1 MWITFFHFIYI
12 IMQFYGTISLL
23 FVIIILH
30 MKGTTTMGK
39 ILSISNQKGGVGKTT
54 TSVNLASSLSYL
66 GKKVL
71 LVDVDHQANATT
83 YMGINRA
90 NLKYTTADLF
100 NETVDIQDV
109 IQRVDSV
116 NVDIIPSRYELSTI
130 EGSLVSHSNKDYI
143 LSNALEE
150 VRNQYDF
157 IIIDCPPSLGI
168 VTVNA
173 LTASDSVLIPVQCEF
188 LALDG
193 LTQLLNTIR
202 MIQKKQKYNKRT
214 LTIEGVLLTMLDTRS
229 NIGYEVINEVRTY
242 FKEKVFKTIIPRN
255 VKVSVAPSHGLPVT
269 EFSPRSKGS
278 QSYQNLAKEMVEI
291 NDRA

>member
-1 MWITFFHFIYI
+1 
-12 IMQFYGTISLL
+12 
-23 FVIIILH
+23 
-30 MKGTTTMGK
+30 MGK
-39 ILSISNQKGGVGKTT
+39 ILAVTNQKGGVGKTT

-90 NLKYTTADLF
+90 NLIHTVADIF
-100 NETVDIQDV
+100 NENTSIENIILKVESVDVDIL
-109 IQRVDSV
+109 
-116 NVDIIPSRYELSTI
+116 PARYELGHI
-130 EGSLVSHSNKDYI
+130 EDNLIAHDNKDFI
-143 LSNALEE
+143 LSNALER
-150 VRNQYDF
+150 VRDDYDF

-168 VTVNA
+168 VTINA

-202 MIQKKQKYNKRT
+202 MIQNKQKYNQRT

-269 EFSPRSKGS
+269 EYSPRSKGS
-278 QSYQNLAKEMVEI
+278 LSYQNLAKEMVEI
-291 NDRA
+291 NERV

>member
-1 MWITFFHFIYI
+1 
-12 IMQFYGTISLL
+12 
-23 FVIIILH
+23 
-30 MKGTTTMGK
+30 MGK

-90 NLKYTTADLF
+90 NLIYTVADIF
-100 NETVDIQDV
+100 NETADIRDIIKKV
-109 IQRVDSV
+109 ESV
-116 NVDIIPSRYELSTI
+116 NVDILPARYELGNI
-130 EGSLVSHSNKDYI
+130 ETNLISHDNKDFI
-143 LSNALEE
+143 LSNALEDIRDE
-150 VRNQYDF
+150 YDF
-157 IIIDCPPSLGI
+157 ILIDCPPSLGI
-168 VTVNA
+168 VTINA

-202 MIQKKQKYNKRT
+202 MIQKKQKHNRKT

-229 NIGYEVINEVRTY
+229 NIGYEVINEVKTY

-255 VKVSVAPSHGLPVT
+255 VKCSAAPSYGLPVT
-269 EFSPRSKGS
+269 EFSPKSKGS
-278 QSYQNLAKEMVEI
+278 LSYQNLAREMVELSE
-291 NDRA
+291 

>member
-1 MWITFFHFIYI
+1 
-12 IMQFYGTISLL
+12 
-23 FVIIILH
+23 
-30 MKGTTTMGK
+30 MGK
-39 ILSISNQKGGVGKTT
+39 ILSVSNQKGGVGKTT

-66 GKKVL
+66 EKKVL

-90 NLKYTTADLF
+90 NLVYTVADIF
-100 NETVDIQDV
+100 NETANIKDV
-109 IQRVDSV
+109 IQKIQSV
-116 NVDIIPSRYELSTI
+116 NVDIIPARYELGNI
-130 EGSLVSHSNKDYI
+130 ESRLISHENKDFI

-150 VRNQYDF
+150 VRDDYDF

-202 MIQKKQKYNKRT
+202 LIQNKQKYNRRT

-242 FKEKVFKTIIPRN
+242 FKEKVFKTIIPQN
-255 VKVSVAPSHGLPVT
+255 VKVYVAPSNGLHVT
-269 EFSPRSKGS
+269 EYSSRSKWS
-278 QSYQNLAKEMVEI
+278 LSYQNLAKEMVALSERI
-291 NDRA
+291 

>member
-1 MWITFFHFIYI
+1 MDECIEVY
-12 IMQFYGTISLL
+12 
-23 FVIIILH
+23 V
-30 MKGTTTMGK
+30 MGK

-66 GKKVL
+66 GKRVL

-90 NLKYTTADLF
+90 NLRHTTANLF
-100 NETVDIQDV
+100 RETADIRDV
-109 IQRVDSV
+109 IVKVESV
-116 NVDIIPSRYELSTI
+116 NVDMVPARFELSNI
-130 EGSLVSHSNKDYI
+130 EGDLIRHENKDFI
-143 LSNALEE
+143 LANALDQ
-150 VRNQYDF
+150 VRDEYDF
-157 IIIDCPPSLGI
+157 IIIDTPPSLGV

-202 MIQKKQKYNKRT
+202 MIQNKQKYNQKT

-255 VKVSVAPSHGLPVT
+255 VKCSVAPSHGLPVT
-269 EFSPRSKGS
+269 EYSPRSKGS
-278 QSYQNLAKEMVEI
+278 ISYQNLAKEMVEI
-291 NDRA
+291 SERG

>member
-1 MWITFFHFIYI
+1 
-12 IMQFYGTISLL
+12 
-23 FVIIILH
+23 
-30 MKGTTTMGK
+30 MGK
-39 ILSISNQKGGVGKTT
+39 ILAVTNQKGGVGKTT

-90 NLKYTTADLF
+90 NLIHTVADIF
-100 NETVDIQDV
+100 NENTNIENVILKVESVDVDIL
-109 IQRVDSV
+109 
-116 NVDIIPSRYELSTI
+116 PARYELGHI
-130 EGSLVSHSNKDYI
+130 EDNLIAHDNKDFI
-143 LSNALEE
+143 LSNALER
-150 VRNQYDF
+150 VRDDYDF

-168 VTVNA
+168 VTINA

-202 MIQKKQKYNKRT
+202 MIQNKQKYNQRT

-269 EFSPRSKGS
+269 EYSPRSKGS
-278 QSYQNLAKEMVEI
+278 LSYQNLAKEMVEI
-291 NDRA
+291 NERV

>member
-1 MWITFFHFIYI
+1 
-12 IMQFYGTISLL
+12 
-23 FVIIILH
+23 
-30 MKGTTTMGK
+30 MGK
-39 ILSISNQKGGVGKTT
+39 IIAISNQKGGVGKTT
-54 TSVNLASSLSYL
+54 TSVNLASSLSYM

-71 LVDVDHQANATT
+71 LVDVDYQANATT

-90 NLKYTTADLF
+90 NLKSSVADIF
-100 NETVDIQDV
+100 KESTPVREIIKKVKSVEVDMLPA
-109 IQRVDSV
+109 RFELG
-116 NVDIIPSRYELSTI
+116 NVENYLINHP
-130 EGSLVSHSNKDYI
+130 NKDFV

-150 VRNQYDF
+150 VREDYDF

-168 VTVNA
+168 VTINA

-202 MIQKKQKYNKRT
+202 IIQNKQKYNQRT

-255 VKVSVAPSHGLPVT
+255 VKVSVAPSYGLPVT
-269 EFSPRSKGS
+269 EYSPRSKGS
-278 QSYQNLAKEMVEI
+278 ISYQNLAKEMVMLSEE
-291 NDRA
+291 

>member
-1 MWITFFHFIYI
+1 
-12 IMQFYGTISLL
+12 
-23 FVIIILH
+23 
-30 MKGTTTMGK
+30 MGK

-71 LVDVDHQANATT
+71 LVDIDHQANATT

-90 NLKYTTADLF
+90 NLVYTVADIF
-100 NETVDIQDV
+100 NETANIKDIIKKV
-109 IQRVDSV
+109 ESV
-116 NVDIIPSRYELSTI
+116 NVDIIPARYELGNI
-130 EGSLVSHSNKDYI
+130 ETNLISHDNKDFI
-143 LSNALEE
+143 LSNALESI
-150 VRNQYDF
+150 RDDYDF
-157 IIIDCPPSLGI
+157 ILIDCPPSLGI
-168 VTVNA
+168 LTINA

-202 MIQKKQKYNKRT
+202 MIQAKQKHNRKT

-229 NIGYEVINEVRTY
+229 NIGYEVINEVKTY

-255 VKVSVAPSHGLPVT
+255 VKCSAAPSYGLPVT

-278 QSYQNLAKEMVEI
+278 ISYQNLAREMVEL
-291 NDRA
+291 NE

>member
-1 MWITFFHFIYI
+1 
-12 IMQFYGTISLL
+12 
-23 FVIIILH
+23 
-30 MKGTTTMGK
+30 MGK
-39 ILSISNQKGGVGKTT
+39 ILAVSNQKGGVGKTT

-90 NLKYTTADLF
+90 NLKYTVADIF
-100 NETVDIQDV
+100 NEKCSVRDV
-109 IQRVDSV
+109 IQTAESV
-116 NVDIIPSRYELSTI
+116 NVDIIPARYELGNAENLLI
-130 EGSLVSHSNKDYI
+130 SHENKDFI
-143 LSNALEE
+143 LSNALEN
-150 VRNQYDF
+150 VRNDYDF
-157 IIIDCPPSLGI
+157 IIIDCPPSLGV

-173 LTASDSVLIPVQCEF
+173 LTAADSVLIPVQCEF

-202 MIQKKQKYNKRT
+202 VIQNKQKHNKRT

-269 EFSPRSKGS
+269 EYSPRSKGS